1 MHSEFS
7 PEFMD
12 GLAKLLRLC
21 AKENTDSLTLEFVSK
36 SGIEWSVDMTF
47 HVKDGD
53 NHDHD

>member
-1 MHSEFS
+1 MTSEFS
-7 PEFMD
+7 QEFMD

-47 HVKDGD
+47 HVKDGEA
-53 NHDHD
+53 HGTK

>member
-1 MHSEFS
+1 MTSEFS

-47 HVKDGD
+47 HVKDGEG
-53 NHDHD
+53 HD

>member
-1 MHSEFS
+1 MRGEFT

-12 GLAKLLRLC
+12 GLAKLLGLC
-21 AKENTDSLTLEFVSK
+21 VKEDTDSLTLEFVST

-53 NHDHD
+53 GQ